1 MPTLLLRLRSPMMSW
16 GDHSQFGHR
25 DSRREPT
32 KSAVIGLLCAAL
44 GRPRW
49 EPVHDLAALKM
60 GVRVNKEG
68 VLQRDYHTVQ
78 DNMRDKNK
86 ANTTLSDRYYVADAD
101 YLVGLEG
108 DAELLTQ
115 LDAAL
120 QAPHWHLYLGRKSFI
135 PSHPIRVGV
144 VDLPLRQALAQAP
157 YEHRSRK
164 KPPQQLRL
172 VLEAPDGTDIRQDV
186 PLDWQRRSFGRRTVK
201 TDYCSLP
208 EDVCTFPN
216 LS

>member
-1 MPTLLLRLRSPMMSW
+1 MPTLLMRLRAPMMSW

-68 VLQRDYHTVQ
+68 ILQQDYHTVQ
-78 DNMRDKNK
+78 DNIRDKNK
-86 ANTTLSDRYYVADAD
+86 ATTTLSDRYYIADAD

-108 DAELLTQ
+108 ETVFLES
-115 LDAAL
+115 LDTAL
-120 QAPHWHLYLGRKSFI
+120 QAPHWQLYLGRKSFI
-135 PSHPIRVGV
+135 PSHPIRVGMV
-144 VDLPLRQALAQAP
+144 EQPLLLALQTAT
-157 YEHRSRK
+157 YEHRGRK
-164 KPPQQLRL
+164 APPFPLRL
-172 VLEAPDGTDIRQDV
+172 VLEADDGTDTRQDV
-186 PLDWQRRSFGRRTVK
+186 PLNWQQRRFGRRTV
-201 TDYCSLP
+201 TTTYHSP
-208 EDVCTFPN
+208 EAVCTFP
-216 LS
+216 S

>member
-1 MPTLLLRLRSPMMSW
+1 MPTLLMRLRAPMMSW

-49 EPVHDLAALKM
+49 EPVDDLAALKM

-78 DNMRDKNK
+78 DNMRDKAK
-86 ANTTLSDRYYVADAD
+86 ASTTLSDRYYVADAD

-108 DAELLTQ
+108 EANLLSQ

-120 QAPHWHLYLGRKSFI
+120 QSPHWQLYLGRKSFI
-135 PSHPIRVGV
+135 PSHPIQIGI
-144 VDLPLRQALAQAP
+144 VDEPLLAALQNHV
-157 YEHRSRK
+157 YEHRGRQK
-164 KPPQQLRL
+164 HPPFPLRL
-172 VLEAPDGTDIRQDV
+172 VLEATDGTDTRQDV
-186 PLDWQRRSFGRRTVK
+186 PLDWQSRRFGRRTV
-201 TDYCSLP
+201 TTTYYSP
-208 EDVCTFPN
+208 EAICTFP
-216 LS
+216 S

>member
-1 MPTLLLRLRSPMMSW
+1 MLTLLMRLRAPMMSW

-78 DNMRDKNK
+78 DNMRDDGGKV
-86 ANTTLSDRYYVADAD
+86 NTTLSDRYYVADAD

-108 DAELLTQ
+108 SPELLSQ

-120 QAPHWHLYLGRKSFI
+120 QNPHWQLYLGRKSFI

-144 VDLPLRQALAQAP
+144 VNLPLLSALQQAA
-157 YEHRSRK
+157 YEHRGRK
-164 KPPQQLRL
+164 NRPSQLRF
-172 VLEAPDGTDIRQDV
+172 VLETTDSTDTRQDV
-186 PLDWQRRSFGRRTVK
+186 PLDWQRRQFGRRTVA
-201 TDYCSLP
+201 TEYHPLP
-208 EDVCTFPN
+208 EVVCTFPN
-216 LS
+216 